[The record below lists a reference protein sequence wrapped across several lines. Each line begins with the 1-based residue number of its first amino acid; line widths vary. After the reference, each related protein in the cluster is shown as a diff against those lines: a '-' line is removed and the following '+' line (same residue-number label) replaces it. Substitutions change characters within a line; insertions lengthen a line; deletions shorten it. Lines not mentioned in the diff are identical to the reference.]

1 MLKYNLSHVLLFFL
15 LVSSSFSFLGMGGM
29 GGAGGG
35 GYVSINI
42 NTFYEHKNVFQ
53 LYSFFYYFT
62 NVIHSP
68 FSKYIFF

>member
-42 NTFYEHKNVFQ
+42 NTFYD
-53 LYSFFYYFT
+53 
-62 NVIHSP
+62 
-68 FSKYIFF
+68 